1 MEWTRGE
8 LAISTDAS
16 RLDLAMVHAFLRG
29 SYWAAAIPYEV
40 VERAVAGSMPFGVY
54 HGSRQVGFARVIS
67 DRATFAYIADVF
79 IDEAYRGRGLATWL
93 IGTILEHPE
102 LQGLRRWMLVTRDA
116 HALYRKFGFEETR
129 QPGNVMER
137 RDPDVYRRAK
147 RPDQSTAEEPA
158 P

>member
-1 MEWTRGE
+1 MEWTRGDI
-8 LAISTDAS
+8 AISTDAS
-16 RLDLAMVHAFLRG
+16 RLDLPAIHAFLRG
-29 SYWAAAIPYEV
+29 SYWAAEVPYEV

-54 HGSRQVGFARVIS
+54 DGSRQVGFARVIT

-79 IDEAYRGRGLATWL
+79 IDEAYRGQGLATWL

-116 HALYRKFGFEETR
+116 HGLYRKFGFEETR

-137 RDPDVYRRAK
+137 RDPDVYRRAM
-147 RPDQSTAEEPA
+147 RPDQTTAEEPV
-158 P
+158 